1 MKNQLKRL
9 TRGGFLLTLLL
20 WLPGC
25 GGGGGTDTGSGSGS
39 GTTTRKQVFSYTGV
53 AQSFVVPA
61 GVTSLAVELWG
72 AGGGQNGG
80 SGAYIGGD
88 LTVSPGETLTLLVGQ
103 GGQLSLS
110 GSTIPAFLGGGSGL
124 GGSGGFSQ
132 GTAGVKLTGGDGGL
146 VSGGGGGGSSRT
158 SNLTSLVAYP
168 GQDGQDGAS
177 TPSAPTG
184 YSTDPDY
191 VSGVGI
197 GGANA
202 QVGGHGLLVISYKS

>member
-25 GGGGGTDTGSGSGS
+25 GGGGGTDTGSGPGS

-61 GVTSLAVELWG
+61 GVTSLAVKLWG

-80 SGAYIGGD
+80 SGAYIGGN
-88 LTVSPGETLTLLVGQ
+88 LTVTPGETLTLLVGQ

-124 GGSGGFSQ
+124 GGSGG
-132 GTAGVKLTGGDGGL
+132 AWNA
-146 VSGGGGGGSSRT
+146 GGGGGRT
-158 SNLTSLVAYP
+158 AIVRGTDTIVVA
-168 GQDGQDGAS
+168 GA
-177 TPSAPTG
+177 
-184 YSTDPDY
+184 
-191 VSGVGI
+191 
-197 GGANA
+197 GGGGTF
-202 QVGGHGLLVISYKS
+202 VGGGE